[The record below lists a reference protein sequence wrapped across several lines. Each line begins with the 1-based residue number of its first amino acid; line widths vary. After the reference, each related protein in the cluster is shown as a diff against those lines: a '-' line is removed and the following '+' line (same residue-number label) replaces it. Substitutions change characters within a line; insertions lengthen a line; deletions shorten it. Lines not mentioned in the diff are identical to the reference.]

1 MRQGRGQEEA
11 RGLVVDVARLAAGG
25 EALRGEI
32 PVALLDYDQDDLLFH
47 PAGPLR
53 YDLFAERLD
62 EELLVRGVVEE
73 DLSCTCVRCGRDFD
87 WTARDGDVSFSVE
100 VAPDAFADLTAEL
113 RECIILSFPSNPLC
127 KEDCKGLCPR
137 CGADLNLGP
146 CGCGSSGEG
155 DLRWGGLDALG
166 GAER

>member
-32 PVALLDYDQDDLLFH
+32 PAALLDYDPDDLLFR
-47 PAGPLR
+47 PEGPMR
-53 YDLFAERLD
+53 YDLFAERLGD
-62 EELLVRGVVEE
+62 ELLVRGAVEE
-73 DLSCTCVRCGRDFD
+73 DFSCTCVRCGCDFD
-87 WTARDGDVSFSVE
+87 WTARDGGVSFSVE
-100 VAPDAFADLTAEL
+100 VAPDAFADLTEDL

-127 KEDCKGLCPR
+127 KDDCKGLCPQ

-146 CGCGSSGEG
+146 CKCGPSGGG
-155 DLRWGGLDALG
+155 DLRWGGLDALK
-166 GAER
+166 GAEG